1 MELLNEIQWNRTKE
15 QEIIQELKKEDGK
28 TWEDN
33 GIVYVDGWI
42 YISNNKKIQEQVL
55 QKNYDLADVNHPG
68 QSRMLELIKQN
79 YWWPGIKEDIKKYIQ
94 ECFKCQQNKV
104 QHQKKMGE
112 LHLLGILQ
120 RPWQK
125 ISIDIIGPLLK
136 LNKKD
141 TIVVIVNRFTKM
153 VRLKTT
159 TTNVSSEEIVKVYW
173 NEI

>member
-1 MELLNEIQWNRTKE
+1 
-15 QEIIQELKKEDGK
+15 
-28 TWEDN
+28 
-33 GIVYVDGWI
+33 
-42 YISNNKKIQEQVL
+42 
-55 QKNYDLADVNHPG
+55 
-68 QSRMLELIKQN
+68 
-79 YWWPGIKEDIKKYIQ
+79 
-94 ECFKCQQNKV
+94 
-104 QHQKKMGE
+104 MGE

-159 TTNVSSEEIVKVYW
+159 TTNVSSEEIAKVYW

>member
-1 MELLNEIQWNRTKE
+1 
-15 QEIIQELKKEDGK
+15 
-28 TWEDN
+28 
-33 GIVYVDGWI
+33 
-42 YISNNKKIQEQVL
+42 
-55 QKNYDLADVNHPG
+55 
-68 QSRMLELIKQN
+68 
-79 YWWPGIKEDIKKYIQ
+79 
-94 ECFKCQQNKV
+94 
-104 QHQKKMGE
+104 MGE

-153 VRLKTT
+153 VRIKTT
-159 TTNVSSEEIVKVYW
+159 TTNVSSEEIAKVYW

>member
-1 MELLNEIQWNRTKE
+1 
-15 QEIIQELKKEDGK
+15 
-28 TWEDN
+28 
-33 GIVYVDGWI
+33 
-42 YISNNKKIQEQVL
+42 
-55 QKNYDLADVNHPG
+55 
-68 QSRMLELIKQN
+68 
-79 YWWPGIKEDIKKYIQ
+79 
-94 ECFKCQQNKV
+94 
-104 QHQKKMGE
+104 MGE

-159 TTNVSSEEIVKVYW
+159 TTNVSSEEIAKVYL

>member
-1 MELLNEIQWNRTKE
+1 
-15 QEIIQELKKEDGK
+15 
-28 TWEDN
+28 
-33 GIVYVDGWI
+33 
-42 YISNNKKIQEQVL
+42 
-55 QKNYDLADVNHPG
+55 
-68 QSRMLELIKQN
+68 
-79 YWWPGIKEDIKKYIQ
+79 
-94 ECFKCQQNKV
+94 
-104 QHQKKMGE
+104 MGE

-159 TTNVSSEEIVKVYW
+159 TTNVSSEEIAKVYW
-173 NEI
+173 NEIQKLHRIPRKILSDRGPQFASRFMEKFTKALGTTKQLLTAYHPQTDRQTERINQEVGTFL

>member
-1 MELLNEIQWNRTKE
+1 
-15 QEIIQELKKEDGK
+15 
-28 TWEDN
+28 
-33 GIVYVDGWI
+33 
-42 YISNNKKIQEQVL
+42 
-55 QKNYDLADVNHPG
+55 
-68 QSRMLELIKQN
+68 MLELIKQN

-153 VRLKTT
+153 VRIKTT
-159 TTNVSSEEIVKVYW
+159 TTNVSSEEIAKVYW
-173 NEI
+173 NEIQKLHRIPRKILSDRRPQFASRFMEKFTKALGTTKQLLTAYHPQTDRQTERINQEVGTFL